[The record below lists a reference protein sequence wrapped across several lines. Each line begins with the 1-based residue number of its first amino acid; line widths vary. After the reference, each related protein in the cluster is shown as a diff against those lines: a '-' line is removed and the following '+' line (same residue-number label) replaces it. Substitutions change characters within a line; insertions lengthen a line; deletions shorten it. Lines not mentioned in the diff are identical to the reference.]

1 MPKRKTS
8 EDAFSEAQESVSDDA
23 SGESGVIAPIAKA
36 TSKKSKEAHQQNDD
50 PQKRKKL
57 KTDSKTMSSPETAAG
72 GSGNQQTKI
81 HTNADGEKYLDLGK
95 KKRAVV
101 RSFKGI
107 PLLDIREYYGEEG
120 QEKPGKKGISLT
132 LEQWMS
138 LRQGSDTIDK
148 LFDQQKKK

>member
-1 MPKRKTS
+1 M
-8 EDAFSEAQESVSDDA
+8 VSYTNL
-23 SGESGVIAPIAKA
+23 GI
-36 TSKKSKEAHQQNDD
+36 Q
-50 PQKRKKL
+50 
-57 KTDSKTMSSPETAAG
+57 ETAAD
-72 GSGNQQTKI
+72 GSGNQQSKI

-132 LEQWMS
+132 LEQVS
-138 LRQGSDTIDK
+138 G
-148 LFDQQKKK
+148 LFFHVL